1 MPKGV
6 KTTALLLLTGLLAA
20 SCATS
25 RYPRVPSHAQP
36 WVKDKKPSIWS
47 EDHPRVTV
55 FRRQYA
61 STSTVKTALLRS
73 RSYLPYI
80 VPEFRRRRL
89 PLQLAYL
96 PMIESMF
103 DPRADS
109 GHARGLWQ
117 FVPETAKIMGLRVGA
132 MGDDR
137 LNVRKSTR
145 AAAEY
150 LDQLGEMFN
159 YNWAL
164 ALAAYNCGP
173 GCIRDAVQ
181 RQRSWDFWELRLRR
195 ETAEYVPRFLAMLQV
210 AQDKYPELMVAELA
224 SPNNRRRLSQ
234 SPPEPPSGD
243 SFREERPTADATA
256 ERAEPPA
263 VRSGV

>member
-6 KTTALLLLTGLLAA
+6 QTTALLLLTGLLLA

-25 RYPRVPSHAQP
+25 RYGRGTLPTQGF
-36 WVKDKKPSIWS
+36 VKDNKPSVWS
-47 EDHPRVTV
+47 EDHSRVES
-55 FRRQYA
+55 FRRHYSA
-61 STSTVKTALLRS
+61 TPTVETALRRS
-73 RSYLPYI
+73 RSLMPYI
-80 VPEFRRRRL
+80 IPEFRRRRL

-117 FVPETAKIMGLRVGA
+117 FVPDTARHMGLRIGG

-137 LNVRKSTR
+137 LSVRKSTA

-150 LDQLGEMFN
+150 LEQLGEMFN
-159 YNWAL
+159 YNWGL

-173 GCIRDAVQ
+173 SCIQDAMR
-181 RQRSWDFWELRLRR
+181 RQRSWDFFDLRLRQ
-195 ETAEYVPRFLAMLQV
+195 ETAEYVPRFIAMLQV
-210 AQDKYPELMVAELA
+210 AQEKYPDLIVAELV
-224 SPNNRRRLSQ
+224 PRDNGGRLSEAA
-234 SPPEPPSGD
+234 PEP
-243 SFREERPTADATA
+243 AL
-256 ERAEPPA
+256 EPAPA
-263 VRSGV
+263 VEPTRSAADRGTR